1 MVQEMTNKRVQN
13 DACIDSAE
21 STGIAPTGENIPN
34 VTFDELVV
42 EVVKS
47 LEDMHNELRRQRNKY
62 GARYNHKNKYEQLNR
77 RFGEDPLKLIDE
89 YNLILDKK
97 SNQPAAVREPIEAIV
112 ATAINR
118 LIAAKMKAATKR
130 EQSSS
135 LELPSESRFGE
146 AKEAEEA
153 DKFKKSVK

>member
-1 MVQEMTNKRVQN
+1 MVQEMTNKRVQS

-34 VTFDELVV
+34 VTFLELVV
-42 EVVKS
+42 EVKNS

-62 GARYNHKNKYEQLNR
+62 GARYNLKNKYEQLNR

-118 LIAAKMKAATKR
+118 LIAAKM
-130 EQSSS
+130 Q
-135 LELPSESRFGE
+135 
-146 AKEAEEA
+146 EAEEA
-153 DKFKKSVK
+153 DKSKKSVK

>member
-1 MVQEMTNKRVQN
+1 MVQ
-13 DACIDSAE
+13 
-21 STGIAPTGENIPN
+21 ENIPN

-42 EVVKS
+42 EVKNS

-62 GARYNHKNKYEQLNR
+62 GVRYNHKNKYEQLNR

-118 LIAAKMKAATKR
+118 LIAAKM
-130 EQSSS
+130 Q
-135 LELPSESRFGE
+135 
-146 AKEAEEA
+146 EAEEA
-153 DKFKKSVK
+153 DKSKKSVK

>member
-34 VTFDELVV
+34 VTFLELVV
-42 EVVKS
+42 EVKNS

-77 RFGEDPLKLIDE
+77 RFGEEPLKLIDE

-97 SNQPAAVREPIEAIV
+97 SKQPAAVREPIEAIV

-118 LIAAKMKAATKR
+118 LIAAKM
-130 EQSSS
+130 Q
-135 LELPSESRFGE
+135 
-146 AKEAEEA
+146 EAEEA
-153 DKFKKSVK
+153 DKSKKSVKWEQCQTCLNITEREIFR

>member
-1 MVQEMTNKRVQN
+1 MVQ
-13 DACIDSAE
+13 A
-21 STGIAPTGENIPN
+21 NIPN
-34 VTFDELVV
+34 VTFNELVV
-42 EVVKS
+42 EVKKS

-62 GARYNHKNKYEQLNR
+62 GERYNHKNKYEQLNR

-118 LIAAKMKAATKR
+118 LIAAKV
-130 EQSSS
+130 
-135 LELPSESRFGE
+135 
-146 AKEAEEA
+146 KEAEEA
-153 DKFKKSVK
+153 DKFKKSVEWEQCQTCLNIAEREIFR

>member
-1 MVQEMTNKRVQN
+1 MAQEMANKRVQN

-21 STGIAPTGENIPN
+21 RTGIAQTGENIPN

-42 EVVKS
+42 EVEKS
-47 LEDMHNELRRQRNKY
+47 LKDMHKELRRQRNKC
-62 GARYNHKNKYEQLNR
+62 GEEYNFKNNYEQLNR
-77 RFGEDPLKLIDE
+77 RFGEDPRKLIDE

-97 SNQPAAVREPIEAIV
+97 SNQPVAVREPIKAIV

-118 LIAAKMKAATKR
+118 LIAAKMKAANKR

-135 LELPSESRFGE
+135 LELPNESRFGE
-146 AKEAEEA
+146 AKEVEEA
-153 DKFKKSVK
+153 DKSKT

>member
-1 MVQEMTNKRVQN
+1 MAQ
-13 DACIDSAE
+13 
-21 STGIAPTGENIPN
+21 ENIPN

-42 EVVKS
+42 EVEKS
-47 LEDMHNELRRQRNKY
+47 LKDMHKELCRQRNKY
-62 GARYNHKNKYEQLNR
+62 GAKYNYKNNYEQLNR
-77 RFGEDPLKLIDE
+77 RFGEDPRKLIDE

-97 SNQPAAVREPIEAIV
+97 SNQPVAVREPIKAIV

-118 LIAAKMKAATKR
+118 LIAAKMIAATKR

-153 DKFKKSVK
+153 DKSKKSVK

>member
-1 MVQEMTNKRVQN
+1 MTNKRVQS
-13 DACIDSAE
+13 DAFIDSAE

-34 VTFDELVV
+34 VTFLELVV
-42 EVVKS
+42 EVKNS

-77 RFGEDPLKLIDE
+77 RFGEEPLKLIDE

-97 SNQPAAVREPIEAIV
+97 SKQPAAVREPIEAIV

-118 LIAAKMKAATKR
+118 LIAAKM
-130 EQSSS
+130 Q
-135 LELPSESRFGE
+135 
-146 AKEAEEA
+146 EAEEA
-153 DKFKKSVK
+153 DKSKKSVK

>member
-1 MVQEMTNKRVQN
+1 MAQEMTNKRVQN

-21 STGIAPTGENIPN
+21 RTGIAPTGENIPN

-42 EVVKS
+42 EVEKS
-47 LEDMHNELRRQRNKY
+47 LKDMHKELCRQRNKY
-62 GARYNHKNKYEQLNR
+62 GAQYNYKNNYEQLNR

-118 LIAAKMKAATKR
+118 LIAAKV
-130 EQSSS
+130 
-135 LELPSESRFGE
+135 
-146 AKEAEEA
+146 KEAEEA
-153 DKFKKSVK
+153 DKFKKSVE

>member
-1 MVQEMTNKRVQN
+1 MAQEMANKRVQN

-21 STGIAPTGENIPN
+21 RTGIAQTGENIPN

-42 EVVKS
+42 EVEKS
-47 LEDMHNELRRQRNKY
+47 LKDMHKELRRQRNKY
-62 GARYNHKNKYEQLNR
+62 GAQYNYKNNYEQLNR
-77 RFGEDPLKLIDE
+77 RFGEDPRKLIDE

-97 SNQPAAVREPIEAIV
+97 SNQPVAVREPIKAIV

-135 LELPSESRFGE
+135 LELPSESRFRE

-153 DKFKKSVK
+153 DKSKKSVK

>member
-1 MVQEMTNKRVQN
+1 MVQEMTSKRVQN

-34 VTFDELVV
+34 VTFNELVV
-42 EVVKS
+42 EVEKS
-47 LEDMHNELRRQRNKY
+47 LEDMHKELRRQRNKY

-118 LIAAKMKAATKR
+118 LIAAKMK
-130 EQSSS
+130 
-135 LELPSESRFGE
+135 
-146 AKEAEEA
+146 EAEEA
-153 DKFKKSVK
+153 DKSKKSVK